1 MAIFRN
7 SKKSE
12 SLLRLVNFRFWL
24 KFNQINVLL
33 TAENQSKL
41 VNSDWI
47 DVGKCFAKLSS
58 SEYNFHYS
66 YLFSKL

>member
-12 SLLRLVNFRFWL
+12 SLLRFWL
-24 KFNQINVLL
+24 KFNQVNVLL
-33 TAENQSKL
+33 TAKNQSKL

-58 SEYNFHYS
+58 SEIISTILTYFQNY
-66 YLFSKL
+66 KK